1 MTSSLTLAQ
10 TAPAPAKAEDTGFFG
25 SVGRWFD
32 QQFNGAKDAVSNFGH
47 EAGVA
52 AKTDDPGFFGSV
64 GRWFDQQVNGAKDM
78 FGNLGREAGVAARTT
93 ADTAKD
99 AAKGAADTLT
109 SKQPATSVVY
119 GHEV

>member
-1 MTSSLTLAQ
+1 MGTAHPYRDRALALAGAALLAMASSLTLAQ

-25 SVGRWFD
+25 SGGRSFD

-52 AKTDDPGFFGSV
+52 AKT
-64 GRWFDQQVNGAKDM
+64 
-78 FGNLGREAGVAARTT
+78 T

-99 AAKGAADTLT
+99 AAKDAADTITKKL
-109 SKQPATSVVY
+109 PATSVVS
-119 GHEV
+119 GH